1 MTKLQGKSW
10 MGHDLKLGWGKA
22 VPNVA
27 QQQPIHVPERL
38 KWFLNPPKP
47 SKLPLNA
54 QPPGEINEEK
64 YGEDRISECTGLFK
78 IILNIIRAWKPKYFT
93 YYLSVRVVIPTDPQL
108 VRLINRV
115 IEFVV
120 REGPMFEAILMDKE
134 SNNPMFQFLYDYSCP
149 AHSYYR

>member
-64 YGEDRISECTGLFK
+64 YGEDRISECTGFTIK
-78 IILNIIRAWKPKYFT
+78 NIEIMYGRYITII
-93 YYLSVRVVIPTDPQL
+93 
-108 VRLINRV
+108 
-115 IEFVV
+115 
-120 REGPMFEAILMDKE
+120 
-134 SNNPMFQFLYDYSCP
+134 FQYEWLYQRI
-149 AHSYYR
+149 HSWFD

>member
-27 QQQPIHVPERL
+27 QQQPIHIPERL

-64 YGEDRISECTGLFK
+64 YGEDRISECTGFTIKIFK
-78 IILNIIRAWKPKYFT
+78 LQSDDILP
-93 YYLSVRVVIPTDPQL
+93 
-108 VRLINRV
+108 
-115 IEFVV
+115 
-120 REGPMFEAILMDKE
+120 
-134 SNNPMFQFLYDYSCP
+134 
-149 AHSYYR
+149 

>member
-1 MTKLQGKSW
+1 MIRDAEKCMTRLQGKSW

-54 QPPGEINEEK
+54 QPPGEINGDK
-64 YGEDRISECTGLFK
+64 YGEDRISECTG
-78 IILNIIRAWKPKYFT
+78 
-93 YYLSVRVVIPTDPQL
+93 
-108 VRLINRV
+108 
-115 IEFVV
+115 
-120 REGPMFEAILMDKE
+120 
-134 SNNPMFQFLYDYSCP
+134 
-149 AHSYYR
+149 